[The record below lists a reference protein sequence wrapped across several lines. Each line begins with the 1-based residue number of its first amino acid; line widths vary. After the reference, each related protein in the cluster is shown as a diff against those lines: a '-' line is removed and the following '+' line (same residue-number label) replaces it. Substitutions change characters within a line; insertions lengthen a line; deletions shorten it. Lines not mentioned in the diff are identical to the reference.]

1 MRWCFECPA
10 NRYVFRPRLNCSE
23 STAGLRKWSGS
34 EFHTVCLATENAWVS
49 KVLRRTCR
57 TDSWWHLGGQLWGL
71 YQWVVMGILWWILQ
85 ANRIKKSLGRSAV
98 LLCGNMLQAVLVRDC
113 CDESQRNEITSTIVH
128 MWLNEQMSMMVF
140 FSVYL
145 YD

>member
-1 MRWCFECPA
+1 
-10 NRYVFRPRLNCSE
+10 
-23 STAGLRKWSGS
+23 
-34 EFHTVCLATENAWVS
+34 
-49 KVLRRTCR
+49 
-57 TDSWWHLGGQLWGL
+57 
-71 YQWVVMGILWWILQ
+71 MGILWWILQ